1 MSSTQEKNNLIQW
14 MKSVI
19 ALDALSVIELNQMSF
34 AEFCKRHS
42 NVLETIDNCT
52 YQELKD
58 TFCTAQKL
66 AVQTFNEILERTLK
80 ACKKYN
86 RGLYNFEEVIDTIYR
101 ETTNLNTFY
110 RELLLR
116 TVLTIKEF

>member
-1 MSSTQEKNNLIQW
+1 MEQQVKNNVIKW
-14 MKSVI
+14 MENVI
-19 ALDALSVIELNQMSF
+19 ALDALNIIELNQMSF
-34 AEFCKRHS
+34 TEFCERHS
-42 NVLETIDNCT
+42 NVIETIDNCT

-58 TFCTAQKL
+58 AFCTAQKI
-66 AVQTFNEILERTLK
+66 AVQNFNEILERTLK

-86 RGLYNFEEVIDTIYR
+86 RGLYKFEEVIDTIYR